1 MDIASIKSI
10 FNSTSPYISGWE
22 KMKRAAVI
30 IPIIE
35 INGQLSL
42 LFEVRSKRLKSQPGD
57 ICFPGGQIENGETP
71 KEAALRE
78 VEEELGLKDIDVIN
92 ELDTVILNNAII
104 IHPFLAI
111 INNIQEL
118 NLSKC
123 EVDHVF
129 YVPLCELMNDN
140 PLEIL
145 NKLVLQRGEDFP
157 YDLIE
162 SGKNYKFKDG
172 KSRTV
177 FYKYKEYVIWGITGE
192 MLKNFLDK
200 IKTLK

>member
-1 MDIASIKSI
+1 
-10 FNSTSPYISGWE
+10 
-22 KMKRAAVI
+22 MKRSAVI
-30 IPIIE
+30 IPLVE
-35 INGQLSL
+35 INGEINL

-111 INNIQEL
+111 VKKSEEL
-118 NLSKC
+118 NLNKC

-129 YVPLCELMNDN
+129 YVPLSEVMNDN
-140 PLEIL
+140 PLEVS
-145 NKLVLQRGEDFP
+145 NKLILQRGEDFP

-162 SGKNYKFKDG
+162 AGKNYKFKEG

-192 MLKNFLDK
+192 MLKNFLDR
-200 IKTLK
+200 IKSLK